1 MDVWDDCGSELADM
15 PITHLLRTVLQS
27 PLFVHDATCACST
40 CPISL
45 CICSLYNIFLSLLRD
60 SPFSWTLLGNTEYF
74 LNIETWPPIMMF
86 VLGLPLVHISLI
98 HIHTAFSDERMLCI
112 AFFFQVTSSLI
123 LTIRLVSCELWFWQ
137 EVLQLQPRCV
147 FISHVSVIEH
157 ELCGD
162 LPLSKFS
169 LQVVVHLIEQISY
182 HAQMACV

>member
-1 MDVWDDCGSELADM
+1 MTKAWCTAYTQHLNAFYNYFVVVDVWDDCGSELADM
-15 PITHLLRTVLQS
+15 PITHLLHTALQS

-98 HIHTAFSDERMLCI
+98 HIHTKWLAVFSTHIRWENAVHCI
-112 AFFFQVTSSLI
+112 FFF
-123 LTIRLVSCELWFWQ
+123 R
-137 EVLQLQPRCV
+137 
-147 FISHVSVIEH
+147 
-157 ELCGD
+157 
-162 LPLSKFS
+162 
-169 LQVVVHLIEQISY
+169 
-182 HAQMACV
+182 